1 MVVTTRPNQPPI
13 AANRSQQAAAARLL
27 PHVLIKMVPESAAN
41 VKQALDAYLAGIENG
56 EAKDRG
62 IKLGEEMAGKV
73 IELRARD
80 GVDKVNTYR
89 PVMQPGVYVQTMP
102 TVGWEYSDMPPF
114 AMTSPSQF
122 RPPPPVAL
130 TSEQWAKDYN
140 EIKDLGEKNSTRRTP
155 RQTEDAQF
163 WITGGPT
170 IYQPIP
176 RQIVITKN
184 MSVIESARFMAVVA
198 AAQSDALIAVFDA
211 KYKYEFWRPI
221 TAIRNGDIDNNP
233 ATERVPSW
241 QPIASTPTHP
251 EYPCAHCIL
260 SGSMAGAIAA
270 MLGTEIFGRSP

>member
-1 MVVTTRPNQPPI
+1 MRHRLLDHSPAHPDAAHQRPVAMDIAVLLASRVTESTYAIRIKVTGKEMAVVVTTRPNQPPI
-13 AANRSQQAAAARLL
+13 AANRSQQAAAASAAAA
-27 PHVLIKMVPESAAN
+27 VLIKMVPESAAN

-89 PVMQPGVYVQTMP
+89 PVMHPGVYVQTMP

-155 RQTEDAQF
+155 RQTEGCTILDNRGSDDLSADPASDRDHQEHVGDRKCALH
-163 WITGGPT
+163 GGGGCRS
-170 IYQPIP
+170 IGCVDRRVR
-176 RQIVITKN
+176 RQVQ
-184 MSVIESARFMAVVA
+184 V
-198 AAQSDALIAVFDA
+198 
-211 KYKYEFWRPI
+211 
-221 TAIRNGDIDNNP
+221 
-233 ATERVPSW
+233 
-241 QPIASTPTHP
+241 
-251 EYPCAHCIL
+251 
-260 SGSMAGAIAA
+260 
-270 MLGTEIFGRSP
+270 